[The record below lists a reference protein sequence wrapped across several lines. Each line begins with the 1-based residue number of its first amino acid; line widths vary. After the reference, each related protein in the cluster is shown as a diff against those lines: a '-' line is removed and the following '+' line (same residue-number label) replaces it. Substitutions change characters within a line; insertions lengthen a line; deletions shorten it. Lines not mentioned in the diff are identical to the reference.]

1 MNQGYLKSF
10 AKTVLEVITSRK
22 IELAIYLWTNKTYN
36 WCRQSVIE

>member
-22 IELAIYLWTNKTYN
+22 IELAIYLCTNKTYN
-36 WCRQSVIE
+36 